1 MQLGSHKWSFNPAA
15 RRKFFLGLAAA
26 FAGASSASAQ
36 YRIRDLDVG
45 TVHAGTITSATMRTS
60 ASDPRT
66 EINGVDHFI
75 SVDAGHIVRV
85 QIKNGILSIFDDAGN
100 LAFSIGASGIA
111 ICDSV
116 GTLAAYHNLTLS
128 APLGYVDIN
137 ALGLRVNGVSVTVP

>member
-1 MQLGSHKWSFNPAA
+1 MAKYMPWNYGKDDPGSCN
-15 RRKFFLGLAAA
+15 
-26 FAGASSASAQ
+26 
-36 YRIRDLDVG
+36 
-45 TVHAGTITSATMRTS
+45 AGTITAATMRTS

-75 SVDAGHIVRV
+75 SVDAGHVIRV
-85 QIKNGILSIFDDAGN
+85 QIKNGILTIFDNAGN
-100 LAFSIGASGIA
+100 VAFTVGASGIA

-137 ALGLRVNGVSVTVP
+137 ALALRVNGVTVTVP